1 MNFTLMICDDEQI
14 YRNAIIKELSTIID
28 QYAMHPKIVEVSDGF
43 EVLEYLEEESVD
55 VLFMDIEMCHLNG
68 IDTAKAIR
76 KKDENML
83 IVFITAHATFA
94 LQSYDVQAFDYILKN
109 KLTQL
114 PKKYDRLMDA
124 LEEKINLN
132 SHSIIVGMK
141 NEVKKILVR
150 DIYYIEVDAHRS
162 KIYLKDKMLLHGEK
176 VSVLENALKE
186 EKFIRCHN
194 SFLVNLNRIE
204 GIVIRENINYFEL
217 ENGEFVEISRRRKKE
232 AMEAFLEGNR
242 RV

>member
-1 MNFTLMICDDEQI
+1 MICDDEQI

-28 QYAMHPKIVEVSDGF
+28 QYVMHPKIVEVSDGF
-43 EVLEYLEEESVD
+43 EVLEYLEEGSVD
-55 VLFMDIEMCHLNG
+55 VLFMDIEMRHLNG

-83 IVFITAHATFA
+83 IVFITAHASFA
-94 LQSYDVQAFDYILKN
+94 LQSYDVQAFDYILKK

-114 PKKYDRLMDA
+114 PKKYDRLMNA

-141 NEVKKILVR
+141 NEVKKILVS

-162 KIYLKDKMLLHGEK
+162 KIYLKDKMILHGEK
-176 VSVLENALKE
+176 ISVLENALKE

-194 SFLVNLNRIE
+194 SFMVNLNRIE
-204 GIVIRENINYFEL
+204 GIVIKESINYFEL